1 MSSSVRIEVLTPARY
16 RENYEIEHAFLGSK
30 KFCCVL
36 PWSCCGFGEWRAQ
49 REKQAPE
56 HKALYAV
63 AIDESTD
70 KVLGFVYCCGH
81 GMKCDLHTPK
91 AGELYV
97 EVDRGERRRAG
108 QGRRHEVILTRAT
121 QAQAVAR
128 GDTVMSLAVL
138 RGNRAQGL
146 CTNGSPSRSN
156 PTRTAATSAAS
167 AASPDG
173 ICFGRPL
180 TAAAT
185 RAGAARS

>member
-1 MSSSVRIEVLTPARY
+1 MSSSIRIEVLTPARY

-36 PWSCCGFGEWRAQ
+36 PWSCCGGFGEWRAQ

-63 AIDESTD
+63 AIDETTD

-97 EVDRGERRRAG
+97 EELAVSADARGKGVGTPRRLLDSMMG
-108 QGRRHEVILTRAT
+108 SPVAT
-121 QAQAVAR
+121 QAR
-128 GDTVMSLAVL
+128 SFSSGPK
-138 RGNRAQGL
+138 RK
-146 CTNGSPSRSN
+146 PSR
-156 PTRTAATSAAS
+156 AATPS
-167 AASPDG
+167 
-173 ICFGRPL
+173 C
-180 TAAAT
+180 
-185 RAGAARS
+185 RSQS